1 MCKNSLNF
9 TYLRS
14 VHFPRCK
21 LYLNRK
27 LKTKKFFNHHS
38 HCRPPAGLGG
48 RWPLGRRSRGPAG
61 CGGAGAAPRHRLR
74 LRTGA
79 LPSPARVGT
88 CGNQSSAGLRGP
100 ASRQPRLGKAGSGA
114 QGERGP
120 LSACPLRPRPVLSRG
135 WDPPRAWAG
144 LGSLGRGAEPPT
156 AHTAPPRL
164 QGGGQGWGLSPASP
178 AVPLAPHCVERLR
191 SWFRPAR
198 CPQWSGSL
206 EPSPLISPL
215 GL

>member
-27 LKTKKFFNHHS
+27 LKTKKLFNHHS
-38 HCRPPAGLGG
+38 LCRPPAGLGG

-61 CGGAGAAPRHRLR
+61 CGAAGAAPRLQ

-79 LPSPARVGT
+79 LPSPARAGT
-88 CGNQSSAGLRGP
+88 CGTQSSAGLRGP

-144 LGSLGRGAEPPT
+144 LGSLGPGRSLPRPTPP
-156 AHTAPPRL
+156 L
-164 QGGGQGWGLSPASP
+164 LVCKG
-178 AVPLAPHCVERLR
+178 E
-191 SWFRPAR
+191 AR
-198 CPQWSGSL
+198 AGD
-206 EPSPLISPL
+206 
-215 GL
+215 